1 MGGGGKRELAVGD
14 ITGKGTVAWQAWGAV
29 EMAGDRSLEGFV
41 RMSSSDALASQSL
54 ACRSSQMTKQLPAS
68 ES

>member
-1 MGGGGKRELAVGD
+1 MTSLGKEPG
-14 ITGKGTVAWQAWGAV
+14 QAWGAV

-41 RMSSSDALASQSL
+41 RMTQSSSDALASQSL

>member
-1 MGGGGKRELAVGD
+1 MTSLGKEP
-14 ITGKGTVAWQAWGAV
+14 WQAWGVV